1 MQKESGPVIYL
12 DNHSAARPCASTLE
26 RMKPYLFDHWGAGFA
41 PHRMGQELMAAL
53 DSRYQALYDLVGAT
67 SDDTCV
73 FTSSGAEAVNQAL
86 WSVFLQSAKKEGK
99 CHFIVSSLE
108 DLPTLQMMHRLEE
121 FGCFVKM
128 APLLPSGQIDVE
140 ALSSLISPRTA
151 LVSVTMADGLTGVL
165 QPIEEI
171 AQLCREKGAL
181 LHLEASYAIGK
192 LSFSFA
198 DLGADYLSFSGDRM
212 HALKS
217 SGALFAKAGKPL
229 SPLIL
234 GGSEQAGLRGG
245 AFDIPS
251 FMGLAAAA
259 GQSALFLDRMSLET
273 ARLRDLFE
281 YELLKRIPKAVSP
294 FADQLRLP
302 NVSVLSFPGAHA
314 EALLYL
320 LNKKGLYASLGGP
333 FSQSLSY
340 LLQLMNIDA
349 SLAEASISFSL
360 SRYTTEEE
368 ILRAIGLVAEA
379 VSHLHTL
386 SEQVVSCP

>member
-1 MQKESGPVIYL
+1 
-12 DNHSAARPCASTLE
+12 
-26 RMKPYLFDHWGAGFA
+26 
-41 PHRMGQELMAAL
+41 MGQELMAAL
-53 DSRYQALYDLVGAT
+53 DSRYQALYDLVGAST
-67 SDDTCV
+67 EDTCI

-99 CHFIVSSLE
+99 CHFITSPLE
-108 DLPTLQMMHRLEE
+108 DSPTLQMMHRLED

-128 APLLPSGQIDVE
+128 APVLPSGHIDVQ

-151 LVSVTMADGLTGVL
+151 LVSITMADGLTGVL

-171 AQLCREKGAL
+171 VQLCREKGIL
-181 LHLEASYAIGK
+181 LHVDASYAIGK
-192 LSFSFA
+192 LSLSFS
-198 DLGADYLSFSGDRM
+198 DLGVDYLTFSGDRM

-217 SGALFAKAGKPL
+217 CGALFVKAGKPL

-273 ARLRDLFE
+273 ARLRDFFE
-281 YELLKRIPKAVSP
+281 YELLKRLPKAVSL

-302 NVSVLSFPGAHA
+302 NVSVLSFPRAHA

-320 LNKKGLYASLGGP
+320 LNKKSLYASLGGS
-333 FSQSLSY
+333 FSQPLSY

-349 SLAEASISFSL
+349 CLAEASISFSL

-368 ILRAIGLVAEA
+368 IFRAVDLIVEA

-386 SEQVVSCP
+386 SKELFPCP